1 MTDLE
6 TGMLEVNRDVR
17 VGPDDVF
24 AVLADGWTY
33 SAWVVGNTRIRE
45 VDPGWPAEGT
55 RLHHSTGAWPLQFQD
70 VTTVRSVQPGRLLE
84 LDARVWLLGNV
95 IVRFTLE
102 PLPDGGTRIGMAER
116 AVTGWAGKVPV
127 QIQALAWRPRNVET
141 LSRLA
146 DLAVGRAT

>member
-6 TGMLEVNRDVR
+6 PGLLEVSRDVP
-17 VGPDDVF
+17 VAPDDVF

-33 SAWVVGNTRIRE
+33 PAWVVGNTRIRE
-45 VDPGWPAEGT
+45 VDPDWPAEGT

-70 VTTVRSVQPGRLLE
+70 VTTVRSVAPGRMLE

-116 AVTGWAGKVPV
+116 AVTGWAGVIPV
-127 QIQALAWRPRNVET
+127 RIQALAWRPRNVET

-146 DLAVGRAT
+146 DLAVGRAG